1 MSALQTVK
9 TVECQLTR
17 GSTGTVVMERD
28 KKEVRF
34 TVRPH
39 PDLFGQS
46 GDDVVFTLSRDAAL
60 ALAEALSKP

>member
-1 MSALQTVK
+1 
-9 TVECQLTR
+9 
-17 GSTGTVVMERD
+17 MERD